1 MNTNFRYII
10 ILLLANLLF
19 LSSEANGQNL
29 SPASGEI
36 NGHQWVDLG
45 LPSGLKW
52 ATCNVGASTPEDPGD
67 YFAYGEVSE
76 KDSYVFN
83 NSINLKKEIRHI
95 SGRSEY
101 DAATVHW
108 CKEWRTG
115 AHFVA
120 LQATEKGVT
129 GYNTFRNSTGP
140 DAYGPS
146 LEAFVKKQKW
156 FGTVL
161 IGIRKKK

>member
-1 MNTNFRYII
+1 MNTNFRNII

-36 NGHQWVDLG
+36 NGHEWVDLG

-83 NSINLKKEIRHI
+83 NSIKAFSAASTGDTYMIVGDLGEGALANFPNGEEINLKFDDVSLATSDLVKVI
-95 SGRSEY
+95 GRE
-101 DAATVHW
+101 
-108 CKEWRTG
+108 
-115 AHFVA
+115 FVA
-120 LQATEKGVT
+120 LGVV
-129 GYNTFRNSTGP
+129 GP
-140 DAYGPS
+140 K
-146 LEAFVKKQKW
+146 AFVKVQK
-156 FGTVL
+156 
-161 IGIRKKK
+161 

>member
-52 ATCNVGASTPEDPGD
+52 ATCGKGAR
-67 YFAYGEVSE
+67 V
-76 KDSYVFN
+76 
-83 NSINLKKEIRHI
+83 R
-95 SGRSEY
+95 
-101 DAATVHW
+101 
-108 CKEWRTG
+108 
-115 AHFVA
+115 
-120 LQATEKGVT
+120 
-129 GYNTFRNSTGP
+129 
-140 DAYGPS
+140 PS
-146 LEAFVKKQKW
+146 RAGGSRPAIIFSV
-156 FGTVL
+156 
-161 IGIRKKK
+161 